1 MKKVSLV
8 AATILSLALQAFAT
22 PALAQHLQCVPYA
35 RAQSGIGIHGNAATW
50 WEQAKGTYKRGHM
63 PEPGS
68 VLVFKSTG
76 AMPYGHVAMI
86 REVVDSRHVMLD
98 HANWSGPGMIER
110 NALAEDVSEAGD
122 WSNVRV
128 WYGPSHSLGSRENP
142 TFGFIY
148 GSSGPV
154 PELATAKDDDAP
166 SSAG

>member
-1 MKKVSLV
+1 
-8 AATILSLALQAFAT
+8 
-22 PALAQHLQCVPYA
+22 
-35 RAQSGIGIHGNAATW
+35 
-50 WEQAKGTYKRGHM
+50 
-63 PEPGS
+63 
-68 VLVFKSTG
+68 
-76 AMPYGHVAMI
+76 MI

-98 HANWSGPGMIER
+98 HANWSGPGMIEH

-148 GSSGPV
+148 GSSAPA